1 MWERSGRVNSSSPL
15 QIIISIKYS
24 CRYSMS
30 LSGINIIH
38 SNDNHGKVATGEVEE
53 LKQRLEEE
61 RKLRQES
68 DHELEIQVS
77 FF

>member
-1 MWERSGRVNSSSPL
+1 
-15 QIIISIKYS
+15 
-24 CRYSMS
+24 MS

-38 SNDNHGKVATGEVEE
+38 SNDNKVATGEMEE

-77 FF
+77 F